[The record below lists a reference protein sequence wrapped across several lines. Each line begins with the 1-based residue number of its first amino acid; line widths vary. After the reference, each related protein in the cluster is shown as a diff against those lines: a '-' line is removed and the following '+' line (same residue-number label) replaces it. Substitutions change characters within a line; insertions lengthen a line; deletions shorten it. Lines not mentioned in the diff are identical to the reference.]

1 MPFETRQVD
10 GEDVQY
16 YVAPSKELPTVL
28 NSKPIEASSPSGS
41 TEEVVPF
48 DGSEEIN
55 VFNTGDFAG
64 FDWNS
69 GFDAST
75 EIDVP
80 PQIDYTYTPPSEAE
94 IYARE
99 NNLVTREDLNAHLGT
114 IDSQS
119 EVLRVQKLFNEEY
132 GEKPKGILNTNF
144 LAKSYQASAY
154 KGGEGFGSNLEGSL
168 ARIGIGLGETVFD
181 TVPTSLY
188 NLAATPAPG
197 QKYSANLSFSGED
210 NRARWDV
217 FGGIQD
223 WTNKP
228 LIHSSDLDLTNLSK
242 ENLTEVNPLKTWIY
256 GEAPVVDMT
265 LMSTFGQSSNQ
276 MVGASIWKDGQRF
289 FLDQEQLAQLN
300 VTGKDLVSFGGDY
313 TNRALAAGLGT
324 ENQYQKMIPNYLA
337 IAKAD
342 LDKVGGVERLLA
354 MGFEQRHIKEKNST
368 TWLLGPIIPGDL
380 MDELFPDGNYP
391 NNGELFLKPNDDGL
405 LEDIYFG
412 GRSYTPALS
421 GSTSML
427 GRLPGMGWLK
437 TPEYDWQGF
446 NNLNLTTPYLGKD
459 SVIQQYAESFA
470 GPLIFELGS
479 IISLKRPMGK
489 FAHLPGTQKYQ
500 RLIESGRRLRTSPI
514 LSRNFLKGTGQS
526 LVGHTNL
533 AFREFAITGL
543 VTNYF
548 YNSGETVAGGTNSP
562 QLAEQIWGP
571 DHFATK
577 LLSVLGTTRYDST
590 AQRNAKGVVED
601 IFLYGPLGIFIEGV
615 GVGGRGLWNA
625 PGFFGPSIDMGIT
638 KGMNR
643 IKFDQRGKPRFN
655 FNNQLSIEDIF
666 SGEYKSISERFD
678 EGLAEQLSLSNDD
691 LRAIATIKKDLK
703 PIVSK
708 ISNTLVNGVRIE
720 ALQARLKRLNEINKL
735 DLSKERVKKT
745 YTRPESGATQAEE
758 GSPWRQF
765 TETNQRKPLWEQGY
779 TEQKDLDL
787 KREGKLDQEIK
798 AVEKE
803 IAEAEARFGEEMESL
818 EETVVRSQAS
828 VTPPQK
834 QSLVEQGVD
843 PNFAPPIP
851 SEIQKLPVQEI
862 DVAPQYFQVKRSGRE
877 AKAGVSGSLAGS
889 GQFEPILSGVVSV
902 WRDRQGQI
910 GPAGKVYIVDGH
922 NRLDLARRSGTEAI
936 DVRFIEVDT
945 PAEARQIAAMQNVAQ
960 SQSTVGG
967 LQALDVADYLR
978 EEGASL
984 DDFAAKGLN
993 LRNSLVEEAVQLQRL
1008 PDFLYKK
1015 FKAGEI
1021 DKAKAFA
1028 YGSVPGIPPEVITD
1042 LYKIASKGRW
1052 GAPKIEQAMFM
1063 AKNAT
1068 VAIEEGIIPGLSS
1081 YFRGSDI
1088 KQLLAARVEVTKQLQ
1103 AKVKTLRVAS
1113 NLEQASILEG
1123 VAGTRVNVKGSQIER
1138 LQAKAILS
1146 SFNQLAGLEGELTG
1160 LLKEIA
1166 SEIKGRNVKALVEE
1180 RLPEIINAL
1189 KVESQGRKPPK
1200 TELTEAIE
1208 KQVETRTKKANQI
1221 QARQIEETVQEP
1233 PNQKTIEAEQSQ
1245 GILDIVPTSDQ
1256 TLDRVPKKIQETL
1269 NKINEEQQGKELDPW
1284 DTIDPKDQT
1293 LEVEGK
1299 RVDEPFREFFTTKEG
1314 SDLIEGKDI
1323 PSSELVP
1330 VSEALGKVDPRTPLS
1345 FFIRSAPKGEQAKIA
1360 IDRLVQAFDSFAD
1373 TAPGGPNRTAG
1384 LGPVNT
1390 VGDLLKLLNIGR
1402 VAIEEGVQKG
1412 LRDAETTEA
1421 FRRQIA
1427 PYLTKAS
1434 KLAIE
1439 RAVAD
1444 IDKVQ
1449 IYLKALQFEIQDKLK
1464 AAQDNILAAGEEAD
1478 TQLARID
1485 EWEMPKFLS
1494 NTLKRLGYEDIG
1506 NRVYFE
1512 ESPTFNDSKTP
1523 RVKFGRP
1530 KPTYAEGRTKMDLEF
1545 ESDVD
1550 LAIYIVTSGKPSKN
1564 RALYLKWLT
1573 EELGIPED
1581 YYTARGELMRME
1593 MSENLEGGGLYRVED
1608 TRSWEN
1614 RSYIEYMTFDIEDE
1628 RIGKIQSENDKELLR
1643 QLKELQD
1650 PKRPE
1655 DPLKPVWLKEGR
1667 DFSDAGD
1674 FPRYQRHIA
1683 QFGDR
1688 NVQALLRG
1696 PIAEPQVQ
1704 AVIEKIITRMAPY
1717 VEVQQPLAYMARAG
1731 DIATKHKG
1739 TKVTDP
1745 NELRFVRGLHSPI
1758 HNLVMV
1764 ARYIGSHP
1772 LSIGDRIWTAY
1783 HEAWH
1788 AVMRRH
1794 MTKAEFRLLLEGK
1807 KELEQIAARVS
1818 PSKADLILKGKYDFS
1833 EVTAMAAS
1841 GWDVYKKHVIRP
1853 GMPEPTWAQPILKMR
1868 KLIKAVRRFIFGL
1881 MDGDTPAYKTWD
1893 EVFEAGMS
1901 GELGKRG
1908 VVGAKNKFQR
1918 SFWMGGNENRFY
1930 EFGPNYGKTKGANEG
1945 IDYQPATDMPDGS
1958 DIPDLLKRVK
1968 ERIDEGNMNF
1978 REAIAAENQKT
1989 IRRTISRSGK
1999 TLYVGMDGRD
2009 LALTNKV
2016 LEDTV
2021 MAHYGDRAGFSG
2033 VAKNDLGNI
2042 VKMAREQLRG
2052 TNFDIET
2059 TIRLYEEARGGNIQS
2074 ERDIITHVALLIHRD
2089 QNLYVLK
2096 ELALEASKI
2105 SEGMSQADKLDIA
2118 NRIVA
2123 VFQNQLM
2130 LDQAFVSATRKW
2142 GQLGR
2147 VTQINVEN
2155 IETALPTGMPLTK
2168 QLNKGDVE
2176 MGLKTEDGI
2185 AGEGAYFTTSTS
2197 TDGFTG
2203 QLPSD
2208 VFIVDLPTTGRSLS
2222 DFMEDINLDKP
2233 KDGFN
2238 LSKAQKEGLRAWA
2251 ADNNY
2256 SGIRFEGK
2264 GGEDVVVVFDI
2275 NNANRIID
2283 SDVAKFPARNG
2294 QQPTMRSLFE
2304 EAALKSG
2311 KLIEKKLTPELAA
2324 QLKSGKFSPELE
2336 AIIDEIQRAVMNL
2349 GNSTEIEAKFYMEDL
2364 SDLIAQ
2370 TPNGKLTQRAITN
2383 YIRNAQFMR
2392 ASTFAKVLGGG
2403 AFRAATMPMQQY
2415 VGAWHESRR
2424 HRKNYLESGKTDM
2437 NSLQQWEMA
2446 EYRMELNKKLLKL
2459 YAHEL
2464 PNMLRLARL
2473 SFKHDEVFVN
2483 LHRGFFEDARDFQDP
2498 QLDKDFWKNTK
2509 EGGGGYEAVGAGE
2522 MEYQSRVS
2530 QQFEYRKRTLR
2541 KKQTGDE
2548 WYLKPTSSWTA
2559 LSWKYISE
2567 MLRSGARRGMGSMDS
2582 FLNAMV
2588 GPSMEKIRLMEMEVN
2603 ELTRKGEV
2611 LTPRKELEIENRVNE
2626 QLKKLWVDIEIN
2638 GELVKDGYFDSPY
2651 AKNAMDYVN
2660 FTDDID
2666 VDMAK
2671 KTYQYG
2677 VRKAQEQGYTNN
2689 AEVVRYAEDYVKG
2702 KYDKINPNAYQGPA
2716 KDQVEAAFSTTRK
2729 LVNTPSAAIRF
2740 MESRLPI
2747 VGSII
2752 LTNRTPLN
2760 IAKATIRYTGMGQ
2773 HIVDSAWRDINH
2785 EDLFIRE
2792 RALGEYSTGL
2802 LLLTSGL
2809 GLLATG
2815 HVQLSGSEPL
2825 GLRERKERTNLGIQS
2840 NSIRFKAP
2848 WGEWSPWYNI
2858 EMFDAAS
2865 TIWGVLGSYVEG
2877 LKKIPVEEYG
2887 NLDMPG
2893 DQALAHAGIHAS
2905 ALMYALGQMGAGQI
2919 TKSTMES
2926 YKNIADLISGGL
2938 AKNDSGINRSG
2949 FGSGQ
2954 AALEKIIAKFIPGFI
2969 TSGGQQIDPTR
2980 RTISETYIDTGVPIV
2995 SNIVDP
3001 VLETL
3006 ANTINEIARKTPYLS
3021 RTQPPQLH
3029 PTTGNPLVYDGTI
3042 GLKTTEN
3049 LAPFGD
3055 VTKFLYGAF
3064 SPTGAVRQLTQ
3075 STDVVD
3081 LEFAKLYGKGANF
3094 TIYSK
3099 RMIDIPD
3106 RQMTQKELNQLITIA
3121 TQEVEIGGMK
3131 MHEYL
3136 TWVITK
3142 DPKYNALP
3150 SANREEVDLQG
3161 NPVPYQPPSRGVV
3174 RDRIKYLE
3182 NVIDMFI
3189 NGAPGA
3195 ETSPRTQKAIGSA
3208 KHIWLMRNPEVLGK
3222 ILGIKNVEKVRDFNI
3237 SMGAF
3242 DSSTYGPQASLEQWR
3257 LLTADPIT

>member
-28 NSKPIEASSPSGS
+28 NSKPIETPTATQEP
-41 TEEVVPF
+41 VPF
-48 DGSEEIN
+48 DGSEEVN

-75 EIDVP
+75 EIDVT
-80 PQIDYTYTPPSEAE
+80 PQIDYTYTPPNEAQL
-94 IYARE
+94 YAQE
-99 NNLVTREDLNAHLGT
+99 YNLATEEDLVKHLDT
-114 IDSQS
+114 LDSQ
-119 EVLRVQKLFNEEY
+119 EEILRVQKLFADQQE
-132 GEKPKGILNTNF
+132 GPKGFFNTNP
-144 LAKSYQASAY
+144 LARSYQASAY
-154 KGGEGFGSNLEGSL
+154 KGGVEGSL
-168 ARIGIGLGETVFD
+168 ARIGLGMGEMVID
-181 TVPTSLY
+181 QVPTSFY
-188 NLAATPAPG
+188 NIASTPAYGQRYTAATHWQQDTKDPWAIDFLGLG
-197 QKYSANLSFSGED
+197 QKIWGKEIPYLNAPLPEDATRESLNSVPFWKQLLQGSTVIDSVVLSAIG
-210 NRARWDV
+210 
-217 FGGIQD
+217 QD
-223 WTNKP
+223 
-228 LIHSSDLDLTNLSK
+228 
-242 ENLTEVNPLKTWIY
+242 
-256 GEAPVVDMT
+256 
-265 LMSTFGQSSNQ
+265 SSNTP
-276 MVGASIWKDGQRF
+276 GANINGQ
-289 FLDQEQLAQLN
+289 FLDQLHLKKLKIQAYEL
-300 VTGKDLVSFGGDY
+300 TTRGGDAY
-313 TNRALAAGLGT
+313 NRQTTGSYAKL
-324 ENQYQKMIPNYLA
+324 IPWNIA
-337 IAKAD
+337 IPKKD
-342 LDKVGGVERLLA
+342 VTVEELLA
-354 MGFEQRHIKEKNST
+354 LGIPRDKIFERFDGEHWVI
-368 TWLLGPIIPGDL
+368 GPLRPGDL
-380 MDELFPDGNYP
+380 MDQKGVDINPELMLPRDE
-391 NNGELFLKPNDDGL
+391 NGKLT
-405 LEDIYFG
+405 DIIYG
-412 GRSYTPALS
+412 GRSYTPGLS

-427 GRLPGMGWLK
+427 GGLPGMGWLETK
-437 TPEYDWQGF
+437 PFDWQGF
-446 NNLNLTTPYLGKD
+446 DNLSLTTPYLGKD
-459 SVIQQYAESFA
+459 AVVQQYAEQFA

-479 IISLKRPMGK
+479 ILALKKPLGK
-489 FAHLPGTQKYQ
+489 FAHFPGTAKFQ
-500 RLIESGRRLRTSPI
+500 RMIESGRKLRRNPLLSSQFRTGIFKSGLGHSGLAISEFGTTS
-514 LSRNFLKGTGQS
+514 LL
-526 LVGHTNL
+526 
-533 AFREFAITGL
+533 
-543 VTNYF
+543 TNYF
-548 YNSGETVAGGTNSP
+548 YNNAETQAGGPTSP
-562 QLAEQIWGP
+562 LLAEQFLGP

-577 LLSVLGTTRYDST
+577 LLSVLETSSNDSTTTRNLKS
-590 AQRNAKGVVED
+590 AVED
-601 IFLYGPLGIFIEGV
+601 ITVYGVIFGNLLEGTGV
-615 GVGGRGLWNA
+615 GMRGVWNA
-625 PGFFGPSIDMGIT
+625 PGFVRPSLDMAFT
-638 KGMNR
+638 KNMNR
-643 IKFDQRGKPRFN
+643 LKGGFN
-655 FNNQLSIEDIF
+655 IERSLNLEDVF
-666 SGEYKSISERFD
+666 SGNEYKSIFERFD
-678 EGLAEQLSLSNDD
+678 EGLAEQLSLSKDD
-691 LRAIATIKKDLK
+691 LRAIATIKKDLE

-708 ISNTLVNGVRIE
+708 VSNTLVNGVRLE

-735 DLSKERVKKT
+735 DLTEERAKKT

-765 TETNQRKPLWEQGY
+765 TERNQRKPKWEQGY

-787 KREGKLDQEIK
+787 KREGKLEEEIK

-803 IAEAEARFGEEMESL
+803 IVETEARFGEEMESL

-851 SEIQKLPVQEI
+851 SEIQKLPVEEI
-862 DVAPQYFQVKRSGRE
+862 DVAPQYFQVKRSGRD

-922 NRLDLARRSGTEAI
+922 NRLDLAKRSGTEAI

-978 EEGASL
+978 EEGSSL

-993 LRNSLVEEAVQLQRL
+993 LRNSLVEEAVALQRL

-1015 FKAGEI
+1015 FKSGELS
-1021 DKAKAFA
+1021 KEKAFA
-1028 YGSVPGIPPEVITD
+1028 YGSVPGIPKEVITD
-1042 LYKIASKGRW
+1042 LYKIASAGRW
-1052 GAPKIEQAMFM
+1052 GPDKISQAMFM

-1068 VAIEEGIIPGLSS
+1068 VAIEEGVIPGLSS
-1081 YFRGSDI
+1081 YFRGSNI
-1088 KQLLAARVEVTKQLQ
+1088 KQLLAARVEVTKQLK
-1103 AKVKTLRVAS
+1103 AKIITLKVAS
-1113 NLEQASILEG
+1113 NDVQASILEG
-1123 VAGTRVNVKGSQIER
+1123 VAGTNVNVKGSQIER
-1138 LQAKAILS
+1138 LQAQAVLNT
-1146 SFNQLAGLEGELTG
+1146 FNQLAGLEGEVTG

-1233 PNQKTIEAEQSQ
+1233 SNQKTIEAEQSQ
-1245 GILDIVPTSDQ
+1245 GILDIVPTSDK

-1269 NKINEEQQGKELDPW
+1269 NKINQEQQGKELDPW
-1284 DTIDPKDQT
+1284 DTIDAKDQT
-1293 LEVEGK
+1293 LEIEGE
-1299 RVDEPFREFFTTKEG
+1299 RVDEPIREFFTTKEG

-1360 IDRLVQAFDSFAD
+1360 IDRLIEAFDSFAD
-1373 TAPGGPNRTAG
+1373 TGPGGPNRTAG

-1444 IDKVQ
+1444 IEKVQ
-1449 IYLKALQFEIQDKLK
+1449 IYLKALQFEIEGKLK
-1464 AAQDNILAAGEEAD
+1464 GARDKMLEAGEEAD
-1478 TQLARID
+1478 TQLARIN
-1485 EWEMPKFLS
+1485 EWETPKFLS
-1494 NTLKRLGYEDIG
+1494 NTLKRLGFEDIG

-1512 ESPTFNDSKTP
+1512 KSPTFNDSKTS

-1530 KPTYAEGRTKMDLEF
+1530 KPTYAEGRTRMDLEF

-1564 RALYLKWLT
+1564 RALYVEWLT

-1581 YYTARGELMRME
+1581 YYTQRGELMRME

-1614 RSYIEYMTFDIEDE
+1614 RSYIEYMTFDIEDA
-1628 RIGKIQSENDKELLR
+1628 RIEKVKSEQEKELLR
-1643 QLKELQD
+1643 QLNDLKN

-1655 DPLKPVWLKEGR
+1655 DPLKPEEGKE
-1667 DFSDAGD
+1667 FSDAGD

-1688 NVQALLRG
+1688 NVQALIRG
-1696 PIAEPQVQ
+1696 PLAEPQVQ

-1717 VEVQQPLAYMARAG
+1717 VEVKQPLAYMAKAG
-1731 DIATKHKG
+1731 DIAKKHKG

-1745 NELRFVRGLHSPI
+1745 NELRFVKGFHSPI

-1772 LSIGDRIWTAY
+1772 LSIGERIWTAY

-1794 MTKAEFRLLLEGK
+1794 MTKGEFRLLLEGK

-1841 GWDVYKKHVIRP
+1841 GWDVYKKYVIRP

-1908 VVGAKNKFQR
+1908 VVDAKNKFQR

-1930 EFGPNYGKTKGANEG
+1930 EFGPDYGKPKGTDEG
-1945 IDYQPATDMPDGS
+1945 IDYQPATDMPDPS
-1958 DIPDLLKRVK
+1958 DIPDLLKRVN

-1978 REAIAAENQKT
+1978 RQAIAAENQKT

-2021 MAHYGDRAGFSG
+2021 MTFYGDRSGFSG
-2033 VAKNDLGNI
+2033 IAKNDLTNI
-2042 VKMAREQLRG
+2042 TKMAREQLRG

-2059 TIRLYEEARGGNIQS
+2059 TIRLYEEARGGNIKS

-2105 SEGMSQADKLDIA
+2105 SEGMSEADKLDIA

-2142 GQLGR
+2142 GQIGR
-2147 VTQINVEN
+2147 ATQINVEN

-2238 LSKAQKEGLRAWA
+2238 LSKAQKEGLRTWA

-2264 GGEDVVVVFDI
+2264 GGEDVVVVFDV

-2283 SDVAKFPARNG
+2283 SDVARFPARDG

-2483 LHRGFFEDARDFQDP
+2483 LHRGFFEDARDLQVS
-2498 QLDKDFWKNTK
+2498 KDFYKGTK
-2509 EGGGGYEAVGAGE
+2509 EGGGDYQEVGAGE
-2522 MEYQSRVS
+2522 MEYQSKLS

-2541 KKQTGDE
+2541 KKPTGDE

-2567 MLRSGARRGMGSMDS
+2567 MLQSGARRGMGSMDS

-2588 GPSMEKIRLMEMEVN
+2588 GPSIEKIRLMEMEVN
-2603 ELTRKGEV
+2603 ELTRKGDV
-2611 LTPRKELEIENRVNE
+2611 LTPTKELEIENRVNE

-2689 AEVVRYAEDYVKG
+2689 AEIVRYAEDYVKG
-2702 KYDKINPNAYQGPA
+2702 KHDKINPNAYQGPA
-2716 KDQVEAAFSTTRK
+2716 KDQVEAAFATTRK

-2747 VGSII
+2747 VGSFI

-2825 GLRERKERTNLGIQS
+2825 GLRERKERMNLGIQS

-2877 LKKIPVEEYG
+2877 LKKVPVEEYG

-2905 ALMYALGQMGAGQI
+2905 ALMYALRQGLAGQI

-2980 RTISETYIDTGVPIV
+2980 RTINETYIDTGVPIV
-2995 SNIVDP
+2995 SDIVDP

-3006 ANTINEIARKTPYLS
+3006 ANTIKEIARKTPYLS

-3029 PTTGNPLVYDGTI
+3029 PTKGTPLVYDGTI

-3121 TQEVEIGGMK
+3121 TQEVEVGGMK

-3150 SANREEVDLQG
+3150 SANRDEVDLQG

-3195 ETSPRTQKAIGSA
+3195 ETSPRTQKALGSA
-3208 KHIWLMRNPEVLGK
+3208 KHLWLERNPEVLRK
-3222 ILGIKNVEKVRDFNI
+3222 ILGLKQVEKVRDFNI
-3237 SMGAF
+3237 SMGEF